1 MAKKVPA
8 LGKGLDALLGGVQ
21 EDYSSV
27 STDSAESE
35 SSSGDFAKS
44 TVSGESIKGINVPSG
59 ITVDENGKLWVDP
72 AFLKPNPQQPRQEF
86 STEDLQE
93 LAAERKLSKSV
104 AFAGYVPSPDLVY
117 FYKMA
122 QVFVFPSKTETQ
134 GLVTVEAMLS
144 GLPVVAIGEM
154 GTVDVMQGD
163 HGGFMVK
170 DDVAEF
176 SDKVVALLKN
186 QQLRKKKAQEAL
198 DWGKKWKIS
207 ALTPRLL
214 ECYEKAALICKNKYP

>member
-1 MAKKVPA
+1 MEVKKSVPDTALVFVGGGAEYEPLKARAKK
-8 LGKGLDALLGGVQ
+8 
-21 EDYSSV
+21 
-27 STDSAESE
+27 
-35 SSSGDFAKS
+35 
-44 TVSGESIKGINVPSG
+44 
-59 ITVDENGKLWVDP
+59 
-72 AFLKPNPQQPRQEF
+72 LKCAW
-86 STEDLQE
+86 DIC
-93 LAAERKLSKSV
+93 
-104 AFAGYVPSPDLVY
+104 FAGYRTKEELAY
-117 FYKMA
+117 FYDVSD
-122 QVFVFPSKTETQ
+122 VFVFPSKTETQ

-144 GLPVVAIGEM
+144 GVPVVAIGEM

-214 ECYEKAALICKNKYP
+214 ECYEKAALICKNKQP